1 MRKTFVLDTNVLLHD
16 PAALGRFE
24 DNHLVIPIEVVE
36 EIDRFKRD
44 PSEKGRNARQVSRL
58 LDELRN
64 RGNLA
69 EGVWLDQAN
78 GGRLRVV
85 FCRSETLL
93 ELPPELKGGSG
104 DNNILAVALEQQRL
118 GGMAG
123 SEGLPAG
130 DATASGEAFAS
141 GEAPGPGRD
150 PVVLVTKDTNLRIK
164 ADAVGLIAQD
174 YTTDKV
180 DIAALYSGSRELWVQ
195 ADQMD
200 RVKGHGGLPLVELA
214 AQIGQLPPLL
224 ANEGVTLI
232 NQLQPSHTLLS
243 RYDAAAACLQPLQ
256 KAGKLKLGRI
266 QPRNREQTF
275 ALDLL
280 LDPAVPL
287 VTLLGKAGTGKTLIA
302 LAAGLHQVADERLY
316 NKLLV
321 TRPVIS
327 LGKELGFLPGDLEEK
342 MGPWMQPII
351 DNLDYLLAT
360 SDEVRPQQVRGSS
373 RSSRSGWADLKS
385 MGLLEVEAISYI
397 RGRSIPR
404 QFIIVDEAQNLTP
417 HEVKTIVTRV
427 GEGTKIVLT
436 GDPFQIDN
444 PYVDAESNGLTW
456 LVERFKGQPLAGHVS
471 LLQGE
476 RSELAELAANLL

>member
-1 MRKTFVLDTNVLLHD
+1 MSKSFGTSKTFVLDTNVLLHD
-16 PAALGRFE
+16 PQALTRFE
-24 DNHLVIPIEVVE
+24 DNQVVVPIEVVE

-58 LDELRN
+58 LDELREQ
-64 RGNLA
+64 GNLA
-69 EGVWLDQAN
+69 DGVPLPGSA
-78 GGRLRVV
+78 GGTLKVV
-85 FCRSETLL
+85 FCRSETLAQ
-93 ELPPELKGGSG
+93 LPPELRAGNG
-104 DNNILAVALEQQRL
+104 DNNILAVALEQRL
-118 GGMAG
+118 EQVMGAR
-123 SEGLPAG
+123 P
-130 DATASGEAFAS
+130 
-141 GEAPGPGRD
+141 

-180 DIAALYSGSRELWVQ
+180 DIADLYPGVCELWVS
-195 ADQMD
+195 AEQMD
-200 RVKGHGGLPLVELA
+200 GLRAAGGLSLAGLGGGADGGPLA
-214 AQIGQLPPLL
+214 LL

-232 NQLQPSHTLLS
+232 DHAQPNHTLLA
-243 RYDAAAACLQPLQ
+243 RYSAAQGALLPLQ
-256 KAGKLKLGRI
+256 RAPKVRLGRI
-266 QPRNREQTF
+266 QARNREQTF

-287 VTLLGKAGTGKTLIA
+287 VTLVGKAGTGKTLLA
-302 LAAGLHQVADERLY
+302 LAAGLHQVADERIY
-316 NKLLV
+316 ERLLV

-327 LGKELGFLPGDLEEK
+327 LGKEMGFLPGDLEEK

-351 DNLDYLLAT
+351 DNLEFLLGGDDA
-360 SDEVRPQQVRGSS
+360 PGHHGGRGGQRGARNS
-373 RSSRSGWADLKS
+373 WADLKG

-404 QFIIVDEAQNLTP
+404 QFMVVDESQNLTP

-427 GEGTKIVLT
+427 GEGTKIVFT

-471 LLQGE
+471 LLRGE